1 MECDVYVLCRW
12 PDGFM
17 DLQDGKT
24 PLDFAP
30 EKGNLPVVMALL
42 DHDADG
48 GVANEVC

>member
-1 MECDVYVLCRW
+1 
-12 PDGFM
+12 M